1 MRYAISFALSIICL
15 TVGTMLTF
23 DRISIAGVNVARP
36 DSLAGPTAD
45 TLPTP
50 QVATPV
56 TPTNAD
62 YARFAE
68 ADRAWREKHARQ
80 YTIAELRAIGDGRRT
95 SRDSVE
101 DRVFQYVRTN
111 QRGRAIAE
119 LERWVG
125 GHPTDSELL
134 LSLARLLSEE
144 GRSGDAVGRY
154 RQILALHGKRRGE

>member
-23 DRISIAGVNVARP
+23 DRINLAGVSIAPA

-56 TPTNAD
+56 TPTAAD
-62 YARFAE
+62 YARFTE
-68 ADRAWREKHARQ
+68 SDRTWREKHARQ
-80 YTIAELRAIGDGRRT
+80 YTVGELRVIGDGRRT
-95 SRDSVE
+95 SRDSVQ
-101 DRVFQYVRTN
+101 DRVFQYMRSN
-111 QRGRAIAE
+111 QRARAIAE
-119 LERWVG
+119 LERWVVV
-125 GHPTDSELL
+125 HPTDGELL

-154 RQILALHGKRRGE
+154 RQILALQGKSRGE

>member
-23 DRISIAGVNVARP
+23 DRISVAGVSTVSA
-36 DSLAGPTAD
+36 DSLSGPTAD

-56 TPTNAD
+56 TPTAAD
-62 YARFAE
+62 YARFTE
-68 ADRAWREKHARQ
+68 ADRTWREKHARE
-80 YTIAELRAIGDGRRT
+80 YSVAELRVIGDGRRT
-95 SRDSVE
+95 SRDSVQ
-101 DRVFQYVRTN
+101 DRVFQYMRSN
-111 QRGRAIAE
+111 QRARAIAE
-119 LERWVG
+119 LERWVVA
-125 GHPTDSELL
+125 HPTDGELL

-154 RQILALHGKRRGE
+154 RQILALQGKSRGE

>member
-23 DRISIAGVNVARP
+23 DRLSIAGVNVARP

-56 TPTNAD
+56 NPSVAD
-62 YARFAE
+62 YARFAD
-68 ADRAWREKHARQ
+68 ADREWREKHARQ
-80 YTIAELRAIGDGRRT
+80 YTVPELRVIGDGRRT
-95 SRDSVE
+95 SRDSVQ
-101 DRVFQYVRTN
+101 DRVFQYVRSN
-111 QRGRAIAE
+111 QRARAIAE
-119 LERWVG
+119 LERWVAA
-125 GHPTDSELL
+125 HPTDGELL

-154 RQILALHGKRRGE
+154 RQILALQGKSRGG

>member
-15 TVGTMLTF
+15 TVGAMLTF
-23 DRISIAGVNVARP
+23 DRLSIAGVNVGRR
-36 DSLAGPTAD
+36 DSLAAPPAD

-50 QVATPV
+50 QVATPLN
-56 TPTNAD
+56 PSAAD

-80 YTIAELRAIGDGRRT
+80 YTIPELRIIGDGRRT
-95 SRDSVE
+95 SRDSVQ
-101 DRVFQYVRTN
+101 DRVFLYVRSN
-111 QRGRAIAE
+111 QRARAIAE
-119 LERWVG
+119 LERWVTA
-125 GHPTDSELL
+125 HPNDGELL

-154 RQILALHGKRRGE
+154 RQILALQGKSHGG

>member
-1 MRYAISFALSIICL
+1 
-15 TVGTMLTF
+15 MLTF
-23 DRISIAGVNVARP
+23 DRLSIAGVNVARA

-56 TPTNAD
+56 NPSAAD

-68 ADRAWREKHARQ
+68 ADRAWREKNARQ
-80 YTIAELRAIGDGRRT
+80 FTVPELRVIGDGRRT
-95 SRDSVE
+95 SRDSVQ
-101 DRVFQYVRTN
+101 DRVFQYVRSN
-111 QRGRAIAE
+111 QRARAIAE
-119 LERWVG
+119 LERWVTS
-125 GHPTDSELL
+125 HPTDGELL

-154 RQILALHGKRRGE
+154 RQILALQGKSRGG

>member
-15 TVGTMLTF
+15 TMGTMVTF
-23 DRISIAGVNVARP
+23 DRLSIAGVNVGRP

-50 QVATPV
+50 EVATPV
-56 TPTNAD
+56 NPSAAD
-62 YARFAE
+62 YARFAD
-68 ADRAWREKHARQ
+68 ADREWREKYARQ
-80 YTIAELRAIGDGRRT
+80 YTVPQLRIIGDGRRT
-95 SRDSVE
+95 SRDSVQ

-111 QRGRAIAE
+111 QRARAIAE

-125 GHPTDSELL
+125 AHPTDGELL

-154 RQILALHGKRRGE
+154 RQILALQGKTRGG

>member
-15 TVGTMLTF
+15 TAGTMLTF
-23 DRISIAGVNVARP
+23 DRLSIAGVNVGRR
-36 DSLAGPTAD
+36 DSLEAPPAD

-56 TPTNAD
+56 NPSAAD

-80 YTIAELRAIGDGRRT
+80 FTIAELRIIGDGQRT
-95 SRDSVE
+95 SRDSVQ
-101 DRVFQYVRTN
+101 DRVFLYVRSN
-111 QRGRAIAE
+111 QRARAIAE
-119 LERWVG
+119 LERWVAA
-125 GHPTDSELL
+125 HPNDGELL

-154 RQILALHGKRRGE
+154 RQILALQAKSQGG

>member
-1 MRYAISFALSIICL
+1 MRYAISFALSIVCL

-23 DRISIAGVNVARP
+23 DRLSIAGVNVGRR
-36 DSLAGPTAD
+36 DSLGMPTAD

-50 QVATPV
+50 QVATPLN
-56 TPTNAD
+56 PSAAD

-80 YTIAELRAIGDGRRT
+80 YTIAELRIIGDGRRT
-95 SRDSVE
+95 SRDSVQ
-101 DRVFQYVRTN
+101 DRVFLYVRSN
-111 QRGRAIAE
+111 QRARAIAE
-119 LERWVG
+119 LERWVAA
-125 GHPTDSELL
+125 HPDDGELL

-154 RQILALHGKRRGE
+154 RQILALQGKSQGG